1 MRSIGDLGEAHAG
14 RRRAPSEWT
23 PRVHRLLLLSLAAL
37 PLAVSHAAEWS
48 DTFLGWR
55 YGTKFAEP
63 FGATDIHK
71 NILSL
76 THASGYKYGSNFFNA
91 DVLLSDSRDPGFDT
105 TAGAQEI
112 YVLYRNTVD
121 AGKVAGRD
129 FKAGVVRGW
138 GVTGGFDLNSKNDA
152 YGSKK
157 RMLVLGP
164 TLMLDVPGF
173 LNLSLLALFESN
185 APRGVDRYTYKTHAA
200 FEADWSTPLP
210 VPAVPLAFEG
220 YALHIASKGANEFG
234 GPTAPETHLD
244 MKLMADVGAVTGIG
258 KNTFK
263 VGIGYEYW
271 RNKFGNPTTPPGQG
285 AGPGATAKTPMVR
298 AEYHF

>member
-1 MRSIGDLGEAHAG
+1 VRSIRDLGEAHT
-14 RRRAPSEWT
+14 RQRRAPGERS
-23 PRVHRLLLLSLAAL
+23 PRVHRLLPILATL
-37 PLAVSHAAEWS
+37 PLAASHAAEWS

-129 FKAGVVRGW
+129 FKAGFVRGW
-138 GVTGGFDLNSKNDA
+138 GVSGGFDLNSKNDA

-173 LNLSLLALFESN
+173 LNLSLLALYESN

-200 FEADWSTPLP
+200 FEVDWSTPLP
-210 VPAVPLAFEG
+210 VPALPLAFEG
-220 YALHIASKGANEFG
+220 YGLYIASKGANEFG
-234 GPTAPETHLD
+234 GPTAPETHID